1 MSSNPQSSQFLPN
14 LGAKIKEIPSFF
26 KNLPD
31 SLRDPHKRWWVI
43 VPSLVVLVALVA
55 GAYYQFSYLPSHAR
69 TSRAR
74 TSSNGQISVVRRGT
88 ITLSAI
94 GTGTLQPNNQVQ
106 LGFGGNTSNG
116 KLVTLNVKVGDK
128 VKAGQL
134 LAEIDNSA
142 EKINYQQAQQTLTNL
157 TSLAAIAT
165 AQQDIATAKAT
176 LYTDTNNLIFLI
188 SPDQYYWQQQ
198 VAAAQQAL
206 DDAKT
211 AGGSSPTADQQQ
223 AITAA
228 QQKLSYYQDSLS
240 GSHIR
245 WLKTYV
251 PTHFTAV
258 TRFNHLTTKQIEIP
272 TDAEIAKAQ
281 ADMVVAQ
288 SSVQEAQWYLDA
300 LNGKDV
306 PATATGTNL
315 SDLETAKLNVQSAKA
330 ALDATQIFAPGDGT
344 IMSVSANLGDNVS
357 SSAIMVEGDLSQ
369 LFVQTYMD
377 ESDYAMFQVGNPA
390 TVIFNALPDQIFKGK
405 VTEVDPALD
414 TSSGT
419 AVVSGLVQLDPSK
432 TNLLMGMSASV
443 TVIAGQAQNATLVPL
458 TALHQVSPASYTVLV
473 MRNGKFTSQPVQVGL
488 KDLVNAQITSGLQ
501 PGDIVSTNPGTVTQ

>member
-1 MSSNPQSSQFLPN
+1 MASKPQSSQFLSN
-14 LGAKIKEIPSFF
+14 LVSKVKEIPSFF
-26 KNLPD
+26 KSLPVLLKD
-31 SLRDPHKRWWVI
+31 SRKRWWVI
-43 VPSLVVLVALVA
+43 VPSIVVLAAIGA
-55 GAYYQFSYLPSHAR
+55 GAYYQFGYLPAHRRTAR
-69 TSRAR
+69 A
-74 TSSNGQISVVRRGT
+74 SSSGQTSVVRRGT

-116 KLVTLNVKVGDK
+116 KLVTLNVKVGDQ

-142 EKINYQQAQQTLTNL
+142 AKINYEQAQQNLVNL
-157 TSLAAIAT
+157 TSPAAIAT
-165 AQQDIATAKAT
+165 AQQDIAAAKAT
-176 LYTDTNNLIFLI
+176 LYTDTNNLIYLI

-211 AGGSSPTADQQQ
+211 AGGTSPTPDQQQ

-258 TRFNHLTTKQIEIP
+258 TRFNHLVTKQIETP
-272 TDAEIAKAQ
+272 TDAEIAAAQ
-281 ADMVVAQ
+281 AAMVVAQ

-315 SDLETAKLNVQSAKA
+315 AALETAKLNVQSAKA
-330 ALDATQIFAPGDGT
+330 DLDATQIYAPVDGT
-344 IMSVSANLGDNVS
+344 IMSLSANLGDNVS

-390 TVIFNALPDQIFKGK
+390 TVIFNALPDQTFKGK

-419 AVVSGLVQLDPSK
+419 AVVSGLVQLDPTK

-443 TVIAGQAQNATLVPL
+443 TVVAGQAQNATLVPL
-458 TALHQVSPASYTVLV
+458 TALHQVSAGSYSVLV
-473 MRNGKFTSQPVQVGL
+473 MRNGKFTSEPVQVGL